1 MPNLLTRS
9 DLRELSSDIGL
20 LNEAIDRLE
29 GSLIRSH
36 LGDAGE
42 TTFTGVKL
50 PNGDELANQFTSC
63 STGASL
69 RLFPRVHEGPRQNA
83 RLGIRISRE
92 TGEVET
98 LICLDDFNELRTA
111 VPAAVGVR
119 HLAPECASRL
129 TVLGSGAQAHSHVR
143 TISQVMPQLEAITVW
158 SPTQSNRE
166 RFAEEVGR
174 SLSVPVTAAPTV
186 DAAVD
191 GSDVITA
198 AGRYHPGEPALPRP
212 EAVSPGSLFVTMT
225 GSGMNLLSLGARF
238 VVPTRQHPELI
249 AQGFSSG
256 FLSQAPPTMPSEA
269 VELADVM
276 LDHEPA
282 RSSSGQTVVFELGA
296 PYLWDLPILDWINDW
311 AIARELGTSISFSD

>member
-9 DLRELSSDIGL
+9 DLRELSSDTGL
-20 LNEAIDRLE
+20 LNDAIDRLE

-50 PNGDELANQFTSC
+50 ANGDELANQFTAC

-69 RLFPRVHEGPRQNA
+69 RLFPRVYEGPRQNA
-83 RLGIRISRE
+83 RLGIRINCE
-92 TGEVET
+92 TGEIET
-98 LICLDDFNELRTA
+98 LICLDDFNDLRTA

-119 HLAPECASRL
+119 HLAPEWASRL
-129 TVLGSGAQAHSHVR
+129 TVLGSGAQARSHAR
-143 TISQVMPQLEAITVW
+143 TISQVMPHLESIMVW
-158 SPTQSNRE
+158 SPTRSNRE

-174 SLSVPVTAAPTV
+174 SLSVPVIAAETV

-198 AGRYHPGEPALPRP
+198 AGRYGPGEPALPRP
-212 EAVSPGSLFVTMT
+212 EALSPGSLFVTMT
-225 GSGMNLLSLGARF
+225 GSGMNLLDEGARI
-238 VVPTRQHPELI
+238 VVPTRHHPELI
-249 AQGFSSG
+249 ARGFSSG
-256 FLSQAPPTMPSEA
+256 FLSQGPPAVPSEA
-269 VELADVM
+269 VELAEIM

-282 RSSSGQTVVFELGA
+282 REISGQTLVFELGA

-311 AIARELGTSISFSD
+311 ANARDLGTRISFSD